1 MKLYKWLLWKYCDYN
16 IVAVLDETEEAEIL
30 ARFGETAKTPGFYGK
45 YYYFLNTRKRI
56 ISPSPT
62 PALVIGSQYDEL
74 PLGKEMKIPFLNL
87 HKYRMKKFSQR
98 NDVSRQLLTFM
109 QDLWSKITHKEY

>member
-1 MKLYKWLLWKYCDYN
+1 MKLYKWLLWNYCDYN
-16 IVAVLDETEEAEIL
+16 IVAVLNETEEKEIL
-30 ARFGETAKTPGFYGK
+30 IRFGKMAKTPGFYGK

-74 PLGKEMKIPFLNL
+74 PLGKEMKMPFLNL
-87 HKYRMKKFSQR
+87 QKYRMKVFCPRS
-98 NDVSRQLLTFM
+98 DMSRELIMIFQVLGR
-109 QDLWSKITHKEY
+109 KIRHRE